1 MQIINPFPVRLKEA
15 RDRLGISQR
24 ELGVRIGLEPDSA
37 ISRMNHY
44 EKGRHMP
51 DFATLKRI
59 AEELQV
65 PLAYLFC
72 ESDDMA
78 EMVKAFDK
86 LTPEDKLRAIEIVK
100 TASKKNEKLDS
111 Q

>member
-1 MQIINPFPVRLKEA
+1 MQIINPFPIRLKEA

-24 ELGVRIGLEPDSA
+24 ELGVRIGIEPGAAS
-37 ISRMNHY
+37 SRMNHY

-86 LTPEDKLRAIEIVK
+86 LMPEDKLRAIEIVK
-100 TASKKNEKLDS
+100 SASKKNEKLDS

>member
-1 MQIINPFPVRLKEA
+1 MQIINPFTVRLKEA

-24 ELGVRIGLEPDSA
+24 ELGVRIGFGPDSA
-37 ISRMNHY
+37 SSRMNHY

-51 DFATLKRI
+51 DFTTLKRI

-78 EMVKAFDK
+78 EIVKDFDK
-86 LTPEDKLRAIEIVK
+86 LTPEDKLRAVELVRS
-100 TASKKNEKLDS
+100 ASKKNENLDS

>member
-1 MQIINPFPVRLKEA
+1 MQTINPFPIRLKEA

-24 ELGVRIGLEPDSA
+24 ELGVRIGIEPDSA
-37 ISRMNHY
+37 SSRMNHY

-59 AEELQV
+59 AEELNV
-65 PLAYLFC
+65 PVAYLFC

-78 EMVKAFDK
+78 EIVKAFDR
-86 LTPEDKLRAIEIVK
+86 LSYEDKLSVLELVRRADAG
-100 TASKKNEKLDS
+100 TD
-111 Q
+111 

>member
-1 MQIINPFPVRLKEA
+1 
-15 RDRLGISQR
+15 
-24 ELGVRIGLEPDSA
+24 
-37 ISRMNHY
+37 
-44 EKGRHMP
+44 MP

-86 LTPEDKLRAIEIVK
+86 LTPEDKLQAIEMVRI
-100 TASKKNEKLDS
+100 ASKKNEKLDS

>member
-15 RDRLGISQR
+15 RERLGISQR
-24 ELGVRIGLEPDSA
+24 ELGVRIGFEPDSA
-37 ISRMNHY
+37 SSRMNHY

-51 DFATLKRI
+51 DLTTLKRI

-78 EMVKAFDK
+78 EIIKAFDK
-86 LTPEDKLRAIEIVK
+86 LTPEDKLRTIEMVRI
-100 TASKKNEKLDS
+100 ASKKNENIDS